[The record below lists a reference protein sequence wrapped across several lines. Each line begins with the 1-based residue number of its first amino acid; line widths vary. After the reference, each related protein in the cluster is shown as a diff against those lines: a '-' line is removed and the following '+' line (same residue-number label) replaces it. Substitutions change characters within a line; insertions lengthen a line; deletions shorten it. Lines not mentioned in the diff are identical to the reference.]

1 MLNKNR
7 LIMKEK
13 REIKMLLTSSEEEL
27 ISAIRNYVE
36 TYPNGHPRL
45 LEYAQDVFDRLTLID

>member
-1 MLNKNR
+1 
-7 LIMKEK
+7 MKEK
-13 REIKMLLTSSEEEL
+13 REIKMLVTASEEEL

-45 LEYAQDVFDRLTLID
+45 LEYAQDVFDRMTLID